1 MSTTP
6 TGRFPDQDTPSQA
19 QLLTV
24 AISTDDQRSTVS
36 DYIDTR
42 QLIQTQLV
50 AIETDEDQVHRAF
63 LTCWASSGK
72 TRRVRLADISRSGST
87 PLS

>member
-1 MSTTP
+1 M
-6 TGRFPDQDTPSQA
+6 
-19 QLLTV
+19 
-24 AISTDDQRSTVS
+24 S

-50 AIETDEDQVHRAF
+50 AIETDEDQLHRAF

-72 TRRVRLADISRSGST
+72 TRRVRLADISRSGSI
-87 PLS
+87 PLSLGACGETGREESGKGCALKK